1 MQPLG
6 EDDPRSIGEYR
17 LLRRLG
23 AGGMGLVY
31 LGRSPG
37 GRTVAVKVVRAHYA
51 ADEQFRARFRLE
63 IEAGRRVGGDWT
75 AKVLDADPDAS
86 TPWVATGYVAGPSL
100 QQTVEAQG
108 ALPERTVRALGAGL
122 GEALTAVHRLDL
134 VHRDVKPSNVLLTL
148 DGPRLIDF
156 GVARATDAT
165 ASLTATGVSVGSP
178 GFMSPEQVLGRDTD
192 RAADVFSLGA
202 VLAFAA
208 TGEPP
213 FPGSSSA
220 TLLYKV
226 VHEEP
231 ELHTLTGELRELVAA
246 ALDKDPARRPTS
258 ALLADR
264 LSGGAGAAAL
274 VVPGWLPSPVV
285 EGVSR
290 RAVALLELEAEPS
303 PPSGGARSSPG
314 GPARPSVGAAG
325 SVDTPA
331 APLGG
336 FGPPGSALPPV
347 SPYGTPPPQ
356 PTPYPHLVAH
366 PRQHPAT
373 SAGAPGPGWSQ
384 GHGTTAPLLSN
395 TPPPGAIVRQPP
407 RAKWNKGRRIA
418 LAAGLV
424 LATVVVPGGITLML
438 PDGDGGSGGG
448 SSAGTDSGG
457 GKGGAEK
464 DDDPAALPV
473 KWVGTWRGVINSRGG
488 NRIDLTTTI
497 RAGNR
502 EERLVRTTHELQGV
516 QCKGVARV
524 DRISEGKLELT
535 EFSEGDSPEVLGMK
549 VCAEGSSRVDLL
561 LGKDGTLTYRSHDDR
576 SGRPTG
582 ELDKNG
588 D

>member
-37 GRTVAVKVVRAHYA
+37 GRTVAVKVVHAHYA
-51 ADEQFRARFRLE
+51 ADEHFRARFRLE

-75 AKVLDADPDAS
+75 APVLDADPDAP

-100 QQTVEAQG
+100 RQAVETQG
-108 ALPERTVRALGAGL
+108 ALPEQTVRALGAGL

-231 ELHTLTGELRELVAA
+231 ELHALTGELRELVAA

-258 ALLADR
+258 AMLADR
-264 LSGGAGAAAL
+264 LSGGEGAATL
-274 VVPGWLPSPVV
+274 VVPGWLPPLVV

-290 RAVALLELEAEPS
+290 RAVELLGLEADGSAP
-303 PPSGGARSSPG
+303 RTD
-314 GPARPSVGAAG
+314 ARPPA
-325 SVDTPA
+325 DTPT

-336 FGPPGSALPPV
+336 FGPPGSGLPSA
-347 SPYGTPPPQ
+347 SPYRTPPPQ
-356 PTPYPHLVAH
+356 PAPYPHLAAPH
-366 PRQHPAT
+366 PSPAAAARPMAA
-373 SAGAPGPGWSQ
+373 SPRPGWSQ
-384 GHGTTAPLLSN
+384 GHGTMAPHSGD
-395 TPPPGAIVRQPP
+395 TPPPGAPVRQPP
-407 RAKWNKGRRIA
+407 RAKWGKGRRIA
-418 LAAGLV
+418 LAVGLV
-424 LATVVVPGGITLML
+424 IATGVVPGGISLML
-438 PDGDGGSGGG
+438 PDGGGSGGG
-448 SSAGTDSGG
+448 SSSGTDSGG
-457 GKGGAEK
+457 KGGATK
-464 DDDPAALPV
+464 DDDPSALPV
-473 KWVGTWRGVINSRGG
+473 KWVGTWRGVITSRAGD
-488 NRIDLTTTI
+488 RIDLTTTI

-502 EERLVRTTHELQGV
+502 EERLVRTTHDVQGV

-524 DRISEGKLELT
+524 DRITEAKLELT
-535 EFSEGDSPEVLGMK
+535 EFSDGDSPEVLGMK
-549 VCAEGSSRVDLL
+549 VCAEGSSRADLL
-561 LGKDGTLTYRSHDDR
+561 LGEDGTMTYRSHEER

-582 ELDKNG
+582 ELDKDG